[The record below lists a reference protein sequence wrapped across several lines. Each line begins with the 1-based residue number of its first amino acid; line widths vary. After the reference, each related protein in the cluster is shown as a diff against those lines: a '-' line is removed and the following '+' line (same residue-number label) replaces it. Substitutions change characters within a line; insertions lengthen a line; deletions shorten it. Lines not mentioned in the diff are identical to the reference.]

1 MTVAVDSRNSLIGLK
16 IWIVTWTGI
25 FLLLGV
31 LGITTSSLSLIA
43 ANEVGSTSLASPV
56 SGEPRSIR
64 SDEYLRS
71 TPWDLGLLKS
81 GNADFVTPF
90 AYQNTSLIFPDPD
103 SWIDYVN
110 AFDTIWPRLI
120 PGIEISQEFA
130 FSWWTPIWIA
140 LIFLPLLLV
149 RVGASFV
156 VSVCVTT
163 LIIASPVNAWWSLWI
178 SPIIGF
184 SAMAA
189 YLFLLTLSD
198 LNRNYLL
205 KSLYFLGSAFGLFKL
220 LTCYQPWV
228 IVIAPMILLTTCAH
242 AIEKCGWKRASK
254 SLLPIVALFVFMSSL
269 FMSKNWN
276 ALTTLTSTLY
286 PGERRSSGTFV
297 STALT
302 WGAPHLQILNINPKI
317 LSSNSSELSSSF
329 SILSIVSLALLATHK
344 TRLIGNYLLQTSITV
359 VLLWSAWVSIRFPES
374 LSNLPV
380 FSLVTPSR
388 AAAVLGI
395 ISALLF
401 AFSTTSI
408 TDTKARDVSKTIK
421 WVFVGA
427 GILAGTLTFLAG
439 LALHESI
446 PRLGI
451 VRICLATSLITVL
464 TSLICISKTRTY
476 GLIGL
481 SIFSVLMVSQV
492 NPLQRSSDGLAFGQV
507 PSHLQAM
514 NNIGSYWASNS
525 GAVDALFMAN
535 GLNSL
540 SGQQLIGPETVAWLQ
555 LDPEHNSE
563 AIWNR
568 GASYVSFAWSSS
580 PLLSIT
586 SPNPDVIQI
595 EIDPCELNREY
606 PNLEYVV
613 SSSKLENECLVKVYE
628 FEQIGRLMSVYQFRA
643 SAQ

>member
-514 NNIGSYWASNS
+514 NNKGSYWASNS